1 MSDLCMQVEERH
13 VANEVCSKADII
25 LWTVIA
31 SDNPHLETTGSL
43 YLFHCK
49 HL

>member
-1 MSDLCMQVEERH
+1 MQVEERH
-13 VANEVCSKADII
+13 VANEVCSKADVI

-31 SDNPHLETTGSL
+31 SDNLHLETTGSL
-43 YLFHCK
+43 YPFHCK